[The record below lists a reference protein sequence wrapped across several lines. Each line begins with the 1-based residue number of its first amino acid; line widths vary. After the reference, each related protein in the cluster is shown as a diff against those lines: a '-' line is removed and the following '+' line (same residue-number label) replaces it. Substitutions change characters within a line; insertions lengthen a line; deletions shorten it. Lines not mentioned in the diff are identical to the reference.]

1 MVRKVAGTRNKKLQ
15 SKRPWAGK
23 IAEFPSSGVGIGEH
37 FQLKECCAG
46 SQTPGIRIVNHAE
59 IVACRSCRLYQS
71 NHAAAWAFQRLTGE
85 TVTSNG
91 HAWMIGHATPN
102 AKLDFLAVD
111 LPHIFFRVW
120 HTESNGEV
128 AISRAMHELER
139 IMEGY
144 QEIIVCIDC
153 PPYKRSKIYPE
164 YKSNRPSVAPELVKD
179 YLDFQE
185 RIRARSVPVW
195 GVAGFEADDL
205 IATVAKKCGAAG
217 RRLDIYSRDKDLL
230 QLVTDTTN
238 VISADGTRFD
248 PQQVRATMGV
258 APRNVTDL
266 LALMG
271 DAIDNVPGCPNI
283 GKKRALDLLNA
294 FGSLKEVILQAKQR
308 STMPRS
314 LPPAAVRSL
323 YDNIHLVELSARLV
337 ELDDSAE
344 LGIGP

>member
-1 MVRKVAGTRNKKLQ
+1 M
-15 SKRPWAGK
+15 
-23 IAEFPSSGVGIGEH
+23 
-37 FQLKECCAG
+37 
-46 SQTPGIRIVNHAE
+46 
-59 IVACRSCRLYQS
+59 
-71 NHAAAWAFQRLTGE
+71 
-85 TVTSNG
+85 
-91 HAWMIGHATPN
+91 
-102 AKLDFLAVD
+102 
-111 LPHIFFRVW
+111 
-120 HTESNGEV
+120 
-128 AISRAMHELER
+128 
-139 IMEGY
+139 
-144 QEIIVCIDC
+144 
-153 PPYKRSKIYPE
+153 
-164 YKSNRPSVAPELVKD
+164 
-179 YLDFQE
+179 
-185 RIRARSVPVW
+185 
-195 GVAGFEADDL
+195 
-205 IATVAKKCGAAG
+205 
-217 RRLDIYSRDKDLL
+217 DIYNRDKDLL